1 MMPTPC
7 QWMVTVI
14 AVSLSAAPA
23 LAHPLPMT
31 AVQEVANHLTGIME
45 TTAQAEANANFIAV
59 RMTTCPV
66 VVPSP
71 DPNTV
76 YLYQE
81 QALVDNLA
89 APYRQRFLQI
99 ALSDDGKRVESR
111 TFRPPQTET
120 LTGLCDEVVLRV
132 VYATDLGEP
141 VCTVALRPS
150 SLGYVGSTPPAGCP
164 VSLRGATYLT
174 NVIVLHENGMD
185 TWDRGFDDDGIQV
198 WGAQAEPY
206 RYRRFESP
214 SP

>member
-1 MMPTPC
+1 MMFR
-7 QWMVTVI
+7 I
-14 AVSLSAAPA
+14 ANLVVLTAVGLAAAPA
-23 LAHPLPMT
+23 LAQPLPMT

-45 TTAQAEANANFIAV
+45 TTAQAEANPNFVAV

-81 QALVDNLA
+81 QALVSNLA

-99 ALSDDGKRVESR
+99 ALSDDGQRVESR
-111 TFRPPQTET
+111 TFRPPQPET
-120 LTGLCDEVVLRV
+120 LTGLCDDVVLRV
-132 VYATDLGEP
+132 VYAIDLGDP

-150 SLGYVGSTPPAGCP
+150 PLGYVGSTPPAGCP

-174 NVIVLHENGMD
+174 NVIVLHDNGMD
-185 TWDRGFDDDGIQV
+185 TWDRGFDADGIQV

-206 RYRRFESP
+206 RYRWAELP
-214 SP
+214 NP